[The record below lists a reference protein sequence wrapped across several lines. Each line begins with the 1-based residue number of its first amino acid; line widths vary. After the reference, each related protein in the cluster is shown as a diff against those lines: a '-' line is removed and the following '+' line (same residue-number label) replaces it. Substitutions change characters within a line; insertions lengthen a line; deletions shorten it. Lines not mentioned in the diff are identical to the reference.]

1 MKIFLRKGVFQKEFG
16 NGWRMLIYEAKCSIL
31 GYTLGA
37 DSGPGVGYKKNKGV
51 YPMTGR
57 GNHVELK
64 WETDGLYRRWRL
76 GLEKKASYPP
86 IRGEIDGLS
95 KRTEGFQYDVVG

>member
-37 DSGPGVGYKKNKGV
+37 DSGPGGGD
-51 YPMTGR
+51 
-57 GNHVELK
+57 E
-64 WETDGLYRRWRL
+64 
-76 GLEKKASYPP
+76 
-86 IRGEIDGLS
+86 
-95 KRTEGFQYDVVG
+95 